1 MKRLFTQA
9 LLFAFLQLLLS
20 NHISAQTTST
30 YRYLPNRTTLSF
42 SGTHKANGVELK
54 GLLSA
59 SHTYDKIVIEKGS
72 NATTF
77 LPIQEISISNKSTAE
92 FSFTVIDNSPSG
104 AVSYYRIRLMNT
116 TQQIQELSNILMVK
130 TGALVKS
137 LELQNTLVRMDNP
150 VLTIT
155 ATKNTEAT
163 INMIDMSGKIAFS
176 QKVKLNTGMNS
187 INAGVLN
194 LSQSFAIV
202 TIETPEERTSTKII
216 LQ

>member
-1 MKRLFTQA
+1 
-9 LLFAFLQLLLS
+9 
-20 NHISAQTTST
+20 
-30 YRYLPNRTTLSF
+30 
-42 SGTHKANGVELK
+42 
-54 GLLSA
+54 
-59 SHTYDKIVIEKGS
+59 
-72 NATTF
+72 
-77 LPIQEISISNKSTAE
+77 
-92 FSFTVIDNSPSG
+92 
-104 AVSYYRIRLMNT
+104 MNT